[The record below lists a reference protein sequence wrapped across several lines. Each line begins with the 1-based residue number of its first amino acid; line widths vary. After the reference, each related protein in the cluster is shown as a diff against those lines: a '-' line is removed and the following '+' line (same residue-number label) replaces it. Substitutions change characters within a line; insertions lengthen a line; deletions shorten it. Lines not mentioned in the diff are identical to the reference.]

1 MVLTENRELS
11 LKEKIMRSAE
21 DGTPERIHL
30 PNYDAAGTILTDEE
44 GDKMTLSDADL
55 PRDSFA
61 YDLGEA

>member
-1 MVLTENRELS
+1 